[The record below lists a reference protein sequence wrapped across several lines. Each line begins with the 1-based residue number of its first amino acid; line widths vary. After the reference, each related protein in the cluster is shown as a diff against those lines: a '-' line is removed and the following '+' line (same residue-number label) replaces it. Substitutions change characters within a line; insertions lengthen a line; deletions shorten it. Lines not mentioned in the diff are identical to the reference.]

1 MPRLAMDAVYGG
13 VLLLI
18 GALLML
24 STFDPRYQGFGI
36 GSDLSPMFFPRLLLT
51 LWLVL
56 SGVILVRGLMGGAGH
71 WPFQMKARCAGV
83 VVVVLGFTYA
93 MTVVGFLFAM
103 IPCFMIVSLLLGYR
117 RPAPIVVFGLLVPIL
132 TWFVFTEVIEVF
144 LPTSP
149 WFDLI

>member
-1 MPRLAMDAVYGG
+1 MPRLSMDAVYGG
-13 VLLLI
+13 VLLLV

-36 GSDLSPMFFPRLLLT
+36 GSDVSPMFFPRILLCLWLT
-51 LWLVL
+51 LAT
-56 SGVILVRGLMGGAGH
+56 VILVRGLRAPGGD
-71 WPFQMKARCAGV
+71 WPPQMKARAAGV
-83 VVVVLGFTYA
+83 IVTVLASTFA
-93 MTVVGFLFAM
+93 MTIVGFLFAM

-117 RPAPIVVFGLLVPIL
+117 RPLPILAFGLLVPIL
-132 TWFVFTEVIEVF
+132 TWFVFTALLEVF

>member
-1 MPRLAMDAVYGG
+1 MDAVYGG

-36 GSDLSPMFFPRLLLT
+36 GSDVSPMFFPRILLC
-51 LWLVL
+51 LWLAL
-56 SGVILVRGLMGGAGH
+56 ATVILVRGLRAPGGD
-71 WPFQMKARCAGV
+71 WPLQMKARATGV
-83 VVVVLGFTYA
+83 IAAVLASTWA

-103 IPCFMIVSLLLGYR
+103 IPCFMIVSVLLGYR
-117 RPAPIVVFGLLVPIL
+117 RLLPIVTFGLLVPIL
-132 TWFVFTEVIEVF
+132 TWFVFTALIEVF